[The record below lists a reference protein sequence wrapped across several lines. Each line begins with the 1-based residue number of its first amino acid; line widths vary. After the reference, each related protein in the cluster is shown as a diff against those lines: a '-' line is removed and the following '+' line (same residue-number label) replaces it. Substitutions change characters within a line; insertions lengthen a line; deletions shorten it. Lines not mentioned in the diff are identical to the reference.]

1 MWSNNAHLCDLRKR
15 IYVSYKSAFLWATMR
30 FIKKLPILLKYR
42 EFF

>member
-30 FIKKLPILLKYR
+30 FIKKTPDIA
-42 EFF
+42 